1 MNSNNKVVFGLI
13 IALLVIS
20 TVCAGYGIYLS
31 TTDITKPKEPEN
43 ITRAPKF
50 NGKLYF
56 YDNLLLL
63 GTYKCNSEDC
73 QFANT
78 IIDDDEYNLNY
89 YKEDVGTSLSV
100 INNKYAFIK
109 DNGDDILLYNIDS
122 SEVVDTYKAVKN
134 YGIGLYNNYYI
145 VENKDE
151 LWGVI
156 KVDNTK
162 EDIID
167 FKYDFIG
174 VHNVLVNLDE
184 SNDNTNTQENE
195 QTNTNQTLDSS
206 LFIVKEKD
214 SWKIIDDTGKEKSI
228 GFRTQIYDYNDK
240 YVITLI
246 GSDYYINNMSGVPI
260 LTYSLTSIK
269 FVGDYIGVVDIDS
282 KYYLVDPVSKK
293 EISNKYTVSNTDE
306 INPRFN
312 NNKIELIINGMIVE
326 YVNITSS
333 NNQDSDKN
341 ITNDSNTSDNNNV
354 ENNVSNNTDNNVE
367 NNTLNNSNNQTIN
380 QEVNQ

>member
-1 MNSNNKVVFGLI
+1 
-13 IALLVIS
+13 
-20 TVCAGYGIYLS
+20 
-31 TTDITKPKEPEN
+31 
-43 ITRAPKF
+43 
-50 NGKLYF
+50 
-56 YDNLLLL
+56 
-63 GTYKCNSEDC
+63 
-73 QFANT
+73 
-78 IIDDDEYNLNY
+78 
-89 YKEDVGTSLSV
+89 
-100 INNKYAFIK
+100 
-109 DNGDDILLYNIDS
+109 
-122 SEVVDTYKAVKN
+122 
-134 YGIGLYNNYYI
+134 
-145 VENKDE
+145 
-151 LWGVI
+151 
-156 KVDNTK
+156 
-162 EDIID
+162 
-167 FKYDFIG
+167 
-174 VHNVLVNLDE
+174 
-184 SNDNTNTQENE
+184 
-195 QTNTNQTLDSS
+195 
-206 LFIVKEKD
+206 
-214 SWKIIDDTGKEKSI
+214 
-228 GFRTQIYDYNDK
+228 
-240 YVITLI
+240 
-246 GSDYYINNMSGVPI
+246 MSGVPI